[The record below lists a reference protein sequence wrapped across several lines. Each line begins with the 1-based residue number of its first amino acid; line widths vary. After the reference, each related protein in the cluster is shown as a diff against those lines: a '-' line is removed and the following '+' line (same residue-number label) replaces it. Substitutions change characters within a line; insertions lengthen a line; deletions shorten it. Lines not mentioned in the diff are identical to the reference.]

1 MNMNLNQAIKKTTTL
16 LQETQHQWSRLMPPH
31 VDADMMLGVF
41 INLFKTNPTLLECEQ
56 TSLWSAIAQCCK
68 LGLRPDGLLGEAYM
82 IPYGHNGKLVI
93 GYKGLLALA
102 RRSGEVAKISTAV
115 VREGDHFEYT
125 LGDEEKIVHSPTAES
140 DSPITHAYVIVTL
153 TNGEKVR
160 KVMTASEIEIIRS
173 RYSKGSDK
181 KSSPWNTS
189 PDTMAL
195 KTVVRS
201 LLNSGLVPMSISRQ
215 LLSDDGSV
223 QPLDHQELQAI
234 YDTEDKRELLVSVGD
249 ASVQ

>member
-1 MNMNLNQAIKKTTTL
+1 
-16 LQETQHQWSRLMPPH
+16 
-31 VDADMMLGVF
+31 
-41 INLFKTNPTLLECEQ
+41 
-56 TSLWSAIAQCCK
+56 
-68 LGLRPDGLLGEAYM
+68 
-82 IPYGHNGKLVI
+82 
-93 GYKGLLALA
+93 
-102 RRSGEVAKISTAV
+102 
-115 VREGDHFEYT
+115 
-125 LGDEEKIVHSPTAES
+125 
-140 DSPITHAYVIVTL
+140 
-153 TNGEKVR
+153 
-160 KVMTASEIEIIRS
+160 MTASEIEIIRS

-223 QPLDHQELQAI
+223 QPLDNQELQAI